1 MKKILIL
8 GLLCASLLLSGC
20 KSYWDYGTIVTSIDN
35 EYFKTKVIKNDS
47 ECTIIQNEITG
58 EYFILIYGI
67 YGVSLCPIEVNE
79 IEGD

>member
-8 GLLCASLLLSGC
+8 GLLCANLLLNGC
-20 KSYWDYGTIVTSIDN
+20 GMHWSYETTVKAINN
-35 EYFKTKVIKNDS
+35 EYFKTKVIKSDS

-58 EYFILIYGI
+58 EYFILIAGT
-67 YGVSLCPIEVNE
+67 YGVSLCPIKVNE